1 MTNMI
6 TVAPG
11 FQYSINIGY
20 DLWND
25 DKLSRF
31 IPTKSAFKLL
41 EEILLST
48 NPSSSDRARVLIG
61 AYGKGKSHIV
71 LMILSILMKN
81 MTSQLTR
88 RLKECIPPLLQ
99 AACSTLFW
107 VLMLLSFMKVSRK
120 A

>member
-48 NPSSSDRARVLIG
+48 DPCLLYTSSP
-61 AYGKGKSHIV
+61 
-71 LMILSILMKN
+71 
-81 MTSQLTR
+81 QLHSSA
-88 RLKECIPPLLQ
+88 L
-99 AACSTLFW
+99 
-107 VLMLLSFMKVSRK
+107 
-120 A
+120 

>member
-25 DKLSRF
+25 AKLSRF
-31 IPTKSAFKLL
+31 IPTKSAFKIL

-71 LMILSILMKN
+71 LMILSM
-81 MTSQLTR
+81 LTVSYTHLDVYKRQGIIRCNQR
-88 RLKECIPPLLQ
+88 RNARI
-99 AACSTLFW
+99 
-107 VLMLLSFMKVSRK
+107 R
-120 A
+120 